1 MVWDGDG
8 GNALV
13 WLGSDMA
20 PAQKVEIAA
29 TRPILRARRQTM
41 TSRGA
46 RHIGWKV
53 AALLTICPA
62 CELTGELHSPP
73 EVVKGPS
80 VVIQPSA
87 PEFQHLSLT
96 IDGERSVG
104 AIARALGATV
114 DDLLLD
120 NDLRASDTLKDGQE
134 LAIRTRPNLLRDY
147 VERRTEAKR
156 RKAELLAER
165 EAAAKAEALAKA
177 AEAAAKRRADRQ
189 AKREQRRQRRK
200 K

>member
-1 MVWDGDG
+1 
-8 GNALV
+8 
-13 WLGSDMA
+13 MA
-20 PAQKVEIAA
+20 SRA
-29 TRPILRARRQTM
+29 T
-41 TSRGA
+41 

-53 AALLTICPA
+53 AALLAICPA
-62 CELTGELHSPP
+62 CELPGELHSLP
-73 EVVKGPS
+73 EVAKGPS

-87 PEFQHLSLT
+87 PEFQRLSLT

-147 VERRTEAKR
+147 VERRAEAKR